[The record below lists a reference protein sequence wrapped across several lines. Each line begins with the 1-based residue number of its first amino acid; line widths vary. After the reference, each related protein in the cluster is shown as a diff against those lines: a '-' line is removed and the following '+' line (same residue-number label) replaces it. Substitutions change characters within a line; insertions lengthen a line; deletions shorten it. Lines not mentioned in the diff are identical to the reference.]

1 MLVVASTETV
11 HPHGCLN
18 DWVKQSTFES
28 VEKARQSG
36 SSFNFQD
43 LHTRSGHIYCPA
55 VASGNCNSDHYADHE
70 ISKVLSQSIC
80 CRFFTTLL
88 YATETSK
95 RIKETQEQLLNAMRG
110 NGIDEKAVER
120 TKINYAMKNA
130 LKFFEIV
137 T

>member
-1 MLVVASTETV
+1 M
-11 HPHGCLN
+11 
-18 DWVKQSTFES
+18 
-28 VEKARQSG
+28 
-36 SSFNFQD
+36 
-43 LHTRSGHIYCPA
+43 
-55 VASGNCNSDHYADHE
+55 ASGNCNSDHYADHE

-80 CRFFTTLL
+80 CRFFTTLV

-130 LKFFEIV
+130 LPNARMCKICFFGPIINLNCNDSTSNFKAECRRCQRS
-137 T
+137 